1 MAERR
6 TSTEEGDALAKMRKL
21 SERRAEAKARKNK
34 LLSKSGLR
42 RSMKLIEDVGPE
54 NFQRFFESL
63 GNPNI
68 SPVDAAK
75 IFLRDMLVSEII
87 GYMKER
93 GVLAPIA
100 QATRDDLVADG
111 MTEAASLT
119 DEQTVQVQF
128 TRDNVIEGLEY
139 IVNGP
144 EVIHDDEAAA
154 WFKRKL
160 AKYYEAEEKIEACRE
175 DAERGATAINL
186 TFALRDYDIL
196 LSKRQTDGGFE
207 ILANAKAREIMKLFV
222 TDESN
227 WRMLDVPGDWKAIG
241 MESHKP
247 MTALSVKSLAVEMQ
261 DAAPN
266 IRVGYFAG
274 KFARVEKA
282 VW

>member
-6 TSTEEGDALAKMRKL
+6 TSTEEGDAMAKMRKL

-42 RSMKLIEDVGPE
+42 WSMKLIEDVGPE
-54 NFQRFFESL
+54 HVQRYFESL
-63 GNPNI
+63 GPNI

-75 IFLRDMLVSEII
+75 FILRGILVSEIS

-100 QATRDDLVADG
+100 QATRDDLVANG
-111 MTEAASLT
+111 ITEAASLT
-119 DEQTVQVQF
+119 DEQTVQVQL
-128 TRDNVIEGLEY
+128 TRDNVIENLEY
-139 IVNGP
+139 VVNGP
-144 EVIHDDEAAA
+144 EVLPDDEAAA

-160 AKYYEAEEKIEACRE
+160 AEYYEAEEKLEALRE
-175 DAERGATAINL
+175 DAERAATAINL
-186 TFALRDYDIL
+186 TFAFCDYDIL
-196 LSKRQTDGGFE
+196 LSNRQTDGGFE
-207 ILANAKAREIMKLFV
+207 ILANEKARELMKLFV
-222 TDESN
+222 PDESN
-227 WRMLDVPGDWKAIG
+227 WRKLDVPGDWRAIG